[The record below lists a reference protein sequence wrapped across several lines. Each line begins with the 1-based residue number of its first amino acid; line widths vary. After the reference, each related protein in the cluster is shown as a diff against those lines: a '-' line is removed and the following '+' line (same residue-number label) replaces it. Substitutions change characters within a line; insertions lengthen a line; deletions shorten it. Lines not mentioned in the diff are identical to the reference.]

1 MVRVAHCMESEETT
15 MISNVSNFQ
24 ELRMGLVVNQKA
36 KTTLEK
42 IVPDGLSAV
51 LVPGTLRERQDDF
64 QSDCDNQQPLQWMTW
79 SSTLQFIEC
88 ARSPRAGRQRS
99 SIATEDAAR
108 LSGFSRPVIISLL
121 DSKANPGKV
130 TKTPKGHRRLERSEF
145 VAWLETVDT
154 PKDLPKTLQDA
165 RSGSR
170 DEEPKRSRV
179 SRANREAQQSERA
192 KRLETA
198 RSMGLF

>member
-1 MVRVAHCMESEETT
+1 MS
-15 MISNVSNFQ
+15 
-24 ELRMGLVVNQKA
+24 LVVNQKA

-42 IVPDGLSAV
+42 IVRDGLSAV
-51 LVPGTLRERQDDF
+51 LVPGTPEKGGMTSKAIATISSRLVDDLVIN
-64 QSDCDNQQPLQWMTW
+64 S
-79 SSTLQFIEC
+79 QFIEC
-88 ARSPRAGRQRS
+88 VRSLAPDNKEL
-99 SIATEDAAR
+99 ITTEDAAR
-108 LSGFSRPVIISLL
+108 LSGFSRPVIIALL
-121 DSKANPGKV
+121 DSKAYPGKV

-179 SRANREAQQSERA
+179 SKANREAQQSERA